1 MTHSICGGLKML
13 SVKRVVI
20 ATTCG
25 IFFGLICLYLAISNP
40 ETSDSITTNV
50 KINILFSR
58 ALIGFIIG
66 ISALRLSWWIHGITI
81 GIIASVPL
89 AFLVMDKTNI
99 FISTFVLGIIYGFLT
114 ELLTTVIF
122 KAKSAGILKATE

>member
-1 MTHSICGGLKML
+1 ML

-25 IFFGLICLYLAISNP
+25 IFLGLICVYLASSNP
-40 ETSDSITTNV
+40 ETGDLLTTNV
-50 KINILFSR
+50 TMKIFFSR
-58 ALIGFIIG
+58 ALMGFIIG

-81 GIIASVPL
+81 GIISSFPL
-89 AFLVMDKTNI
+89 AFFVMDRTDF
-99 FISTFVLGIIYGFLT
+99 FISTFVMGIIYGFLT

-122 KAKSAGILKATE
+122 KAKSAGMLKADK